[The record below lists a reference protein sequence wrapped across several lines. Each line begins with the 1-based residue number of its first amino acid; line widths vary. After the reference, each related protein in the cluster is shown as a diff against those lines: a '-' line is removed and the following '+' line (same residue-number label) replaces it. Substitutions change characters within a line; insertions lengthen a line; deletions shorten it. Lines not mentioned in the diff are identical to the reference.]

1 VNDARHARK
10 PVGGR
15 RLRPRLSLEDVVAA
29 GLPAV
34 YQDFGEHLLY
44 RDGTIFD
51 SARTGPSG
59 EHPILELQSLDDAVG
74 LEFGWRHASGCTCGY
89 CQAGRAERIERDEA
103 AGLERSGRASA

>member
-1 VNDARHARK
+1 MNDARHARK

-51 SARTGPSG
+51 SAGTGPAG
-59 EHPILELQSLDDAVG
+59 EHPVLELESLNDAVG
-74 LEFGWRHASGCTCGY
+74 LEFGWRHASGCGCGY
-89 CQAGRAERIERDEA
+89 CQSGRVERDETA
-103 AGLERSGRASA
+103 DLERSGRASA